1 MNYQH
6 SPSQQKT
13 DMQVNQSSLF
23 TAKLPNKRNART
35 TKEIKLSTW
44 KSQQGST
51 RRRYLGS
58 WLKRADLGR
67 RTSDQRFQRLKPIKR
82 LKHCI
87 KHAKR

>member
-23 TAKLPNKRNART
+23 TTKLRNKRIART
-35 TKEIKLSTW
+35 TKEIN
-44 KSQQGST
+44 
-51 RRRYLGS
+51 YLPGNLNREVYDDVI
-58 WLKRADLGR
+58 WNLGYIEWIWAERPLLRDL
-67 RTSDQRFQRLKPIKR
+67 QRFKR

-87 KHAKR
+87 KRAKC